1 MQFLYKR
8 DPAKVQCGVTITW
21 PRICMYIYTYN
32 MDIYTYTIAGVK
44 FSRVSFPCAGMDQC
58 GVTPQ
63 YICIYKYIDVGID
76 IYNASIYIY
85 IAI

>member
-1 MQFLYKR
+1 MESQSLDLVY
-8 DPAKVQCGVTITW
+8 V
-21 PRICMYIYTYN
+21 CMYIYTYN

-58 GVTPQ
+58 GVRPQ

-76 IYNASIYIY
+76 IYNASIYIQLY
-85 IAI
+85 RYRCK